1 MQPYRIKK
9 LSVVLYFLAVAVAVL
24 FQYLES
30 QIKFGRMDIYLQ
42 FAGIMLLVA
51 SLVYGIVESRSG
63 ESELS
68 EFKGSTQIFTADMMA
83 GFGAVIAAD
92 TIVWKVIGVAGAFV
106 VLQLIRRLGYEIRRK
121 KYTHYIGKK
130 GAVLQEL
137 VWEPGKYKGQAVID
151 NHKVKVI
158 VAKES
163 KRVPEGA
170 KVEVIGMDGTKL
182 IVTRCKQ

>member
-9 LSVVLYFLAVAVAVL
+9 LGVVLYFLAVAGALLVQ
-24 FQYLES
+24 FLES
-30 QIKFGRMDIYLQ
+30 QLEFGRMDLYIQ
-42 FAGIMLLVA
+42 FAGIMFLAAALIF
-51 SLVYGIVESRSG
+51 GIIESRSG
-63 ESELS
+63 ETDISD
-68 EFKGSTQIFTADMMA
+68 FKGSTQVVTADMLA

-92 TIVWKVIGVAGAFV
+92 TTVWKVINVTAAFII
-106 VLQLIRRLGYEIRRK
+106 LYLIRRSGYEMRRK
-121 KYTHYIGKK
+121 KYDHYIGKK

-170 KVEVIGMDGTKL
+170 KVEVIGLDGTKL